1 MNDFLKPVIL
11 EVRVITLCQEMVQV
25 MERGGF
31 NLTKLKNN
39 SDRVLKAL
47 QNQKYKKQL
56 KT

>member
-11 EVRVITLCQEMVQV
+11 EVRVITLCQKMVQV

-31 NLTKLKNN
+31 NLTKFKNN

>member
-1 MNDFLKPVIL
+1 MPVFTKPVIL

-31 NLTKLKNN
+31 NLTKFKNN